1 MMVNSETVKPNVKLA
16 IEMIIK
22 RTSKAMRSITWIS
35 FLLPALIVY
44 LVFMALPLVGS
55 LKLSLYS
62 GDGIVENTFV
72 GLGNFKTLFGEP
84 YWFDKL
90 TNAIQNTLILL
101 IVHIVFQNGLGL
113 FFAVLLTRIKKGFG
127 FIRTVI
133 FLPATLSV
141 LIVGFLW
148 RLILNPQ
155 WGALPN
161 FLNSVGLSSWV
172 NPWLGDPKYAMLTI
186 SLVSSWQWI
195 GMPTMLF
202 LAALLG
208 IDEELL
214 DAAKVDGASSWK
226 TFWLIKLPL
235 IAPVIGIYTIM
246 TFMSNFTA
254 FDIVY
259 SMESS
264 RGDPLGATDIM
275 GTFFYRTGIGGE
287 PFTGIVIPGLGAT
300 IAVVI
305 FVILLFGV
313 IAWLYL
319 TRKQEYEQ

>member
-1 MMVNSETVKPNVKLA
+1 MVNSESVTPKVKLS
-16 IEMIIK
+16 IETIMK
-22 RTSKAMRSITWIS
+22 RASKALRPLTWIS

-44 LVFMALPLVGS
+44 FVFMALPLVGS

-62 GDGIVENTFV
+62 GNGIIENTFV
-72 GLGNFKTLFGEP
+72 GLGNFRTLFGEP
-84 YWFDKL
+84 LWFGKL
-90 TNAIQNTLILL
+90 INAIRNTLILL
-101 IVHIVFQNGLGL
+101 MVHIVFQNGLGL
-113 FFAVLLTRIKKGFG
+113 FFAVLLTRIKKGFS
-127 FIRTVI
+127 FLRTAI

-155 WGALPN
+155 WGAVPSL
-161 FLNSVGLSSWV
+161 LNSIGLESWV
-172 NPWLGDPKYAMLTI
+172 KPWLGDPKFAMVTI

-208 IDEELL
+208 IPEELL

-254 FDIVY
+254 FDIIY

-287 PFTGIVIPGLGAT
+287 PFTGLVIPGLGAA